1 MHWSGTFREC
11 HSDANDQGNWD
22 CCSEYRIWIH
32 TGISFN
38 RASFSKFYSFPLATA
53 PMCWQDKRIV
63 FTDTFQCPGGA
74 LKSHCPVLPE
84 GNCWGTR
91 ENSPLLQEHESS
103 LSSKMLIS
111 KASNDSPPRL
121 ARSEHGPKPSF
132 DPWNANFHLKATVW
146 KFMMLLMM
154 ALM

>member
-1 MHWSGTFREC
+1 MIRAIEIAAVNIESEFTQEYHLIEH
-11 HSDANDQGNWD
+11 HSV
-22 CCSEYRIWIH
+22 
-32 TGISFN
+32 SFTV
-38 RASFSKFYSFPLATA
+38 SPWPQPS
-53 PMCWQDKRIV
+53 MCWQDKRIV

-132 DPWNANFHLKATVW
+132 DP
-146 KFMMLLMM
+146 
-154 ALM
+154 